1 MSAKLIFKMELFKY
15 MKDKKYL
22 IATGILAIINIFSTV
37 YLIHLIDQLN
47 YNMSD
52 NDSMFAGLFF
62 LFFGITIIANFA
74 FMFLYPFHLMSLDYK
89 NDVMAM
95 LVASGVNRTRLFFS
109 KIGAT
114 LLWSLCVTFILVFIP
129 GFIVLLKV
137 SQTTGMVELLRQI
150 FEMLN
155 FNSFSILGISF
166 TVFNSY
172 INTLILIS
180 AATILMR
187 GRNLT
192 ILVYFGFNMAQSI
205 VLNLLN
211 LVPLQLNFSDTGF
224 SIYSNL
230 IMLVLSAA
238 MTLLS
243 LRIMKTQNL

>member
-22 IATGILAIINIFSTV
+22 IATGILAIVNICSTV
-37 YLIHLIDQLN
+37 YLVHLIDQVN
-47 YNMSD
+47 YMSD
-52 NDSMFAGLFF
+52 NDSVFAGIFF
-62 LFFGITIIANFA
+62 LFLVFTIFANCA

-137 SQTTGMVELLRQI
+137 SQTTGMLEMLRQI
-150 FEMLN
+150 FELMN
-155 FNSFSILGISF
+155 VNSFSILGISF

-172 INTLILIS
+172 LNTLILIS
-180 AATILMR
+180 AATILMK

-192 ILVYFGFNMAQSI
+192 ILVYFAFNMAQSTI
-205 VLNLLN
+205 LSLINFI
-211 LVPLQLNFSDTGF
+211 PIRLNFSDTGF
-224 SIYSNL
+224 SIFSNL
-230 IMLVLSAA
+230 LMLVSSAV
-238 MTLLS
+238 MTLVS
-243 LRIMKTQNL
+243 LRIMKKQNL